1 MFFPLLSVGVKAGP
15 PRSTSRGDSSRQ
27 RPLLVL
33 LRGVK
38 HARRS
43 EKDGKNTRHSTV
55 YGSRLNRS
63 ERKKG
68 DRDKTK
74 GLAWNLYRRE
84 GRGSGS
90 KQRDQGNT
98 RQRQE
103 SPEPESRQWK
113 KDLDL
118 AAVRVLDGCCG
129 PNQPPT
135 AKNLIRCHNYTQ
147 WRSTSIERPTFDPRR
162 RASVLQTPLFLLMGF
177 MLTNVDWAGEED
189 LLATF

>member
-1 MFFPLLSVGVKAGP
+1 MVDRFVLIASCLTRSLLIIPRLFICAEIARSRAGEMFFPLLSVGVKAGP

-38 HARRS
+38 HSRRS
-43 EKDGKNTRHSTV
+43 EKDEKNTRHSTV

-103 SPEPESRQWK
+103 SPEPESRLVEK
-113 KDLDL
+113 
-118 AAVRVLDGCCG
+118 
-129 PNQPPT
+129 
-135 AKNLIRCHNYTQ
+135 
-147 WRSTSIERPTFDPRR
+147 RP
-162 RASVLQTPLFLLMGF
+162 
-177 MLTNVDWAGEED
+177 
-189 LLATF
+189 